1 MPSYN
6 RPTDSDFIENYDALL
21 HLPIVQNLMKKNK
34 ELRRKVKT
42 LETLLYKFPELFEE
56 KERKSKNS
64 IKTESPIEP
73 TLCDTLTDNDDVVFV
88 PKLKDEEQLSE
99 DEESEVIDLTG
110 DDEEVLDVRPNVFI
124 KIEPE
129 IVNTLAPVLVNALAP
144 VLVNADVEE
153 EAEAEDA
160 EEAEE
165 TEEAEDAEEAEETE
179 EEEEAE
185 EAEEEE
191 SEEPEKPSGDDEE
204 VFEITI
210 KGKSYY
216 TNNETNGKIYSIL
229 EDEDVGPAVGQFVG
243 GKAQFTKK

>member
-6 RPTDSDFIENYDALL
+6 RPSDSDFIENYDALL
-21 HLPIVQNLMKKNK
+21 NLPIVQNLIKKNK

-42 LETLLYKFPELFEE
+42 LETLLYKFPELFAD
-56 KERKSKNS
+56 KSKKS

-73 TLCDTLTDNDDVVFV
+73 TLCDTLADNDDVVFV
-88 PKLKDEEQLSE
+88 PKINENSQSE
-99 DEESEVIDLTG
+99 SDEESEVIDLTG
-110 DDEEVLDVRPNVFI
+110 EVLDVKPNVFI

-129 IVNTLAPVLVNALAP
+129 STANVNEFTEAESEAEAQSSDQ
-144 VLVNADVEE
+144 AESEE
-153 EAEAEDA
+153 EAEAE
-160 EEAEE
+160 
-165 TEEAEDAEEAEETE
+165 
-179 EEEEAE
+179 
-185 EAEEEE
+185 EE
-191 SEEPEKPSGDDEE
+191 SSDQVEKPAEQDEE

-216 TNNETNGKIYSIL
+216 TNNETSGKIYSIL

>member
-6 RPTDSDFIENYDALL
+6 RPSDSDFIENYDALL

-42 LETLLYKFPELFEE
+42 LETLLYKFPELFAD
-56 KERKSKNS
+56 KESKLKKS

-88 PKLKDEEQLSE
+88 TNQSE
-99 DEESEVIDLTG
+99 SDEESEVIDLTG
-110 DDEEVLDVRPNVFI
+110 EDEEVLDVKPNVFI

-129 IVNTLAPVLVNALAP
+129 STVKVVPLPVVVKIEA
-144 VLVNADVEE
+144 EE
-153 EAEAEDA
+153 EAESSDQSES
-160 EEAEE
+160 EPEA
-165 TEEAEDAEEAEETE
+165 E
-179 EEEEAE
+179 EEEEADQ
-185 EAEEEE
+185 A
-191 SEEPEKPSGDDEE
+191 EKPSEQDEE

-216 TNNETNGKIYSIL
+216 TNNETSGKIYSIL
-229 EDEDVGPAVGQFVG
+229 EDEDVGPAIGQFVG

>member
-1 MPSYN
+1 MPSIN
-6 RPTDSDFIENYDALL
+6 RPSDSDFINNYDALL
-21 HLPIVQNLMKKNK
+21 HLPIVQNLLKKNK

-42 LETLLYKFPELFEE
+42 LETLLYKFPQLFED
-56 KERKSKNS
+56 KERKSNKS

-73 TLCDTLTDNDDVVFV
+73 TLCDTLTDNDDVIFV
-88 PKLKDEEQLSE
+88 HKINKNAHSDS
-99 DEESEVIDLTG
+99 DNDSEVIDLTG
-110 DDEEVLDVRPNVFI
+110 EDEEVLDVKPNVFI

-129 IVNTLAPVLVNALAP
+129 STIKTASLPVVVNVDEIESDEAE
-144 VLVNADVEE
+144 DEEE
-153 EAEAEDA
+153 EAEAEA
-160 EEAEE
+160 EEEKEEEAEE
-165 TEEAEDAEEAEETE
+165 E

-185 EAEEEE
+185 AEEE
-191 SEEPEKPSGDDEE
+191 SSDQVEKPAEQDEE

-216 TNNETNGKIYSIL
+216 TNNETSGKIYSIL